1 MATNNYFGFPHGTT
15 QYSTTA
21 TGTAYPTTQTGYAV
35 APAPTPAPATYGT
48 ARPAGY
54 DQAYQTAATPGT
66 YATTATAATY
76 DYGYGRT
83 TQTYDTSKTYYQQAA
98 GATAGYT
105 APTAYDAAGAAPKV
119 IAGFQPGQPAAAYAP
134 QPARATLQPAKA
146 TPQYQTAA
154 PQQPAAVVAGQQG
167 PAAPQPQAYVPAQTT
182 GYSQTV
188 TTVHSAPKSAAV
200 AGPVPVPN
208 NSTTYPSYDAALYSA
223 ATMYVAQQQQQPPNQ
238 TKAPANVPG
247 GSGGPAVIT
256 GGAVPAGGV
265 AGSGGGGGGGGG
277 GGTWQNYK
285 GPKGMQGHGHG
296 GGPYKPRK
304 PAPKPM
310 LIHYCDVCKISCAGP
325 QTYRE
330 HLEGQKHKKRE
341 LLLKQASEPG
351 GTAPAR
357 PPNSLHC
364 ELCGVTCTGNDAY
377 AAHVRGA
384 KHQKVV
390 KLHTKLGKPIP
401 ACDPTPNANQDG
413 GEKKDGASSTG
424 GDASEVG
431 GSGAA
436 GASGNSGA
444 GGGGGAE
451 SAEESVRPV
460 GSEFIEEIK
469 DDEGKLVSFSC
480 KLCECKFNDPNAKEM
495 HMKGRRHRLQYKKK
509 VQPDLVVDIKPTVK
523 QKKIA
528 EARAHRQAM
537 QEEFWN
543 RRRMADAEMEED
555 HGMRTF
561 GRHPFFGMLPG
572 RRPESSDDR
581 HVVARH
587 AEIYPKEEELQTIQR
602 IVSHTERA
610 LKLVSDVMTTGG
622 TASTVSAAAS
632 SPTAGESKKEPA
644 ANEQPKQQEQEI
656 QSQQPSTSA
665 AGGAGGKANQANQMI
680 SFQKDTEG
688 TTIRLLKGVMRVGL
702 LAKGLLLH
710 GDNCVQLVVLCAEK
724 PTTSLLKRVA
734 TELPIQLKK
743 IAEDHRYTVTMAPVE
758 GAVLVTDG
766 TITVKI
772 SLTSP
777 LLREAEQAAQNT
789 EDLLPREPCLQ
800 ALAALR
806 HAKWFQARATGLQS
820 CVMIMRIM
828 RDLCQRIPI
837 WSHIS
842 QWAMELLLEKIISS
856 AGEVLTP
863 GECLRRVMEAISSA
877 ILINGP
883 GLLDPCEKEPEDTL
897 AGLSKQQ
904 REDITVSAQMFLR
917 CIAFRQIYKV
927 LGIEPLPPPKFAG
940 NRNWRFNRKRR
951 RSGTEG
957 NDSEADGSKMAK
969 KEDAT
974 VATTA
979 PTTNVPAATNDVGT
993 VVVKMETSK

>member
-1 MATNNYFGFPHGTT
+1 MATNNYFGFPHGAT

-35 APAPTPAPATYGT
+35 ASAPAPAGASYGT
-48 ARPAGY
+48 ARQTGY
-54 DQAYQTAATPGT
+54 DQAYQAAATPGA
-66 YATTATAATY
+66 YATTATGATY

-98 GATAGYT
+98 GATAGYS
-105 APTAYDAAGAAPKV
+105 APTGYDATGGAPKV
-119 IAGFQPGQPAAAYAP
+119 IAGFQPAQATAYAP
-134 QPARATLQPAKA
+134 QPARTALQPNKA
-146 TPQYQTAA
+146 SQQYPTAQQTVA
-154 PQQPAAVVAGQQG
+154 QQVATQ
-167 PAAPQPQAYVPAQTT
+167 AQAYVPTQAT

-188 TTVHSAPKSAAV
+188 TTVHSTPKPATV
-200 AGPVPVPN
+200 AGSVVQN
-208 NSTTYPSYDAALYSA
+208 NSTSYPSYDAALYGA
-223 ATMYVAQQQQQPPNQ
+223 ATMYVAQQQHPQHPPNA
-238 TKAPANVPG
+238 KAPANVPG
-247 GSGGPAVIT
+247 GTGAVQQAVMTGAPGSVPGNAVMASGPGPA
-256 GGAVPAGGV
+256 A
-265 AGSGGGGGGGGG
+265 
-277 GGTWQNYK
+277 GTWQGYK
-285 GPKGMQGHGHG
+285 TPKGMHGGHG
-296 GGPYKPRK
+296 GNYKTRK
-304 PAPKPM
+304 PAPKPL

-341 LLLKQASEPG
+341 LLMKQATEPG
-351 GTAPAR
+351 GATPAR
-357 PPNSLHC
+357 PANSLHC

-401 ACDPTPNANQDG
+401 ACEPTPSAD
-413 GEKKDGASSTG
+413 EKKDGGTG
-424 GDASEVG
+424 GEASEG
-431 GSGAA
+431 G
-436 GASGNSGA
+436 GA
-444 GGGGGAE
+444 GGGGGTE
-451 SAEESVRPV
+451 SSEESVRPV

-543 RRRMADAEMEED
+543 RRRIADAEMEED

-610 LKLVSDVMTTGG
+610 LKLVSDVMTSGG
-622 TASTVSAAAS
+622 GAAANAQPVA
-632 SPTAGESKKEPA
+632 SPSATSTTTTTTEVVKKEQTNDPA
-644 ANEQPKQQEQEI
+644 KDQEVQP
-656 QSQQPSTSA
+656 QQPSTA
-665 AGGAGGKANQANQMI
+665 ATATGSSTGGKSGQANQMI
-680 SFQKDTEG
+680 SFHKETEG

-758 GAVLVTDG
+758 GAVLITDSN
-766 TITVKI
+766 ITVKI

-777 LLREAEQAAQNT
+777 LLREANASSAEQTAQNT

-842 QWAMELLLEKIISS
+842 QWAMELLIEKIISS
-856 AGEVLTP
+856 AGDALTP

-951 RSGTEG
+951 RSGAEA
-957 NDSEADGSKMAK
+957 NESEVDNGKMLK
-969 KEDAT
+969 KEDSTASST
-974 VATTA
+974 VAANSSTSGS
-979 PTTNVPAATNDVGT
+979 TNVTA
-993 VVVKMETSK
+993 MEVDSCKSEK

>member
-1 MATNNYFGFPHGTT
+1 MATNNYFGFPHGAT
-15 QYSTTA
+15 QYGTTA

-35 APAPTPAPATYGT
+35 ATAAAPAAAATYGT
-48 ARPAGY
+48 AAAAAARPTGY

-66 YATTATAATY
+66 YATTAATY

-83 TQTYDTSKTYYQQAA
+83 TQTYDTSKTYYQQA
-98 GATAGYT
+98 GATAAAYT
-105 APTAYDAAGAAPKV
+105 AAPTAYDTTGAGAAKV
-119 IAGFQPGQPAAAYAP
+119 INFQQATQATYAAQPT
-134 QPARATLQPAKA
+134 RATLQPAKA
-146 TPQYQTAA
+146 AAQYT
-154 PQQPAAVVAGQQG
+154 G
-167 PAAPQPQAYVPAQTT
+167 QPQAYVPQTT

-188 TTVHSAPKSAAV
+188 TTVNSAPKSAATAQTV
-200 AGPVPVPN
+200 AQN
-208 NSTTYPSYDAALYSA
+208 NSYSGYETALYSA
-223 ATMYVAQQQQQPPNQ
+223 ATMYVAQQQT
-238 TKAPANVPG
+238 TKTTNAV
-247 GSGGPAVIT
+247 GGPQPW
-256 GGAVPAGGV
+256 GG
-265 AGSGGGGGGGGG
+265 
-277 GGTWQNYK
+277 WQGYK
-285 GPKGMQGHGHG
+285 KGH
-296 GGPYKPRK
+296 PFKARIK
-304 PAPKPM
+304 LSPKPQQ
-310 LIHYCDVCKISCAGP
+310 IHYCDVCKISCAGP

-351 GTAPAR
+351 TATPAR

-364 ELCGVTCTGNDAY
+364 ELCDVTCTGNDAY

-401 ACDPTPNANQDG
+401 ACDPAPNTD
-413 GEKKDGASSTG
+413 EKKDGDS
-424 GDASEVG
+424 DEHD
-431 GSGAA
+431 
-436 GASGNSGA
+436 
-444 GGGGGAE
+444 
-451 SAEESVRPV
+451 ESVKPV
-460 GSEFIEEIK
+460 GSEYIEEIK

-509 VQPDLVVDIKPTVK
+509 VQPDLFVDIKPTMK
-523 QKKIA
+523 QKKMA

-537 QEEFWN
+537 QEEYWN
-543 RRRMADAEMEED
+543 RRRMAEAEMEDGD
-555 HGMRTF
+555 HGMRQF

-602 IVSHTERA
+602 IVSHTERG
-610 LKLVSDVMTTGG
+610 LKLVSDAMTVG
-622 TASTVSAAAS
+622 
-632 SPTAGESKKEPA
+632 AGSGKDDKKEG
-644 ANEQPKQQEQEI
+644 EGDKKD
-656 QSQQPSTSA
+656 
-665 AGGAGGKANQANQMI
+665 GKAEEQNKADANQMI
-680 SFQKDTEG
+680 SFHKEAEG
-688 TTIRLLKGVMRVGL
+688 VNVRLLKGVMRVGL

-710 GDNCVQLVVLCAEK
+710 GDNTVQLVVLCAEK
-724 PTTSLLKRVA
+724 PTTSLLKRVV

-743 IAEDHRYTVTMAPVE
+743 VTEEHKYTVTMAPVD
-758 GAVLVTDG
+758 GAVLVSDG

-777 LLREAEQAAQNT
+777 LLREEANSTAANEQVVSSS

-837 WSHIS
+837 WGHIS
-842 QWAMELLLEKIISS
+842 QWAMELLIEKVISS
-856 AGEVLTP
+856 AGCPLTP
-863 GECLRRVMEAISSA
+863 GECMRRVMEAIASS

-883 GLLDPCEKEPEDTL
+883 GLLDPCEKEPEDAL
-897 AGLSKQQ
+897 ATLSKQQ

-917 CIAFRQIYKV
+917 FIAFRQIYKV
-927 LGIEPLPPPKFAG
+927 LGMEPLPPPKFVG

-957 NDSEADGSKMAK
+957 ADSEADGKMVK
-969 KEDAT
+969 KEENKGE
-974 VATTA
+974 ATT
-979 PTTNVPAATNDVGT
+979 NNS
-993 VVVKMETSK
+993 VVDMETESGK

>member
-1 MATNNYFGFPHGTT
+1 MATNNYFGFPHAAT

-21 TGTAYPTTQTGYAV
+21 TGAAYPTTQTGYAV
-35 APAPTPAPATYGT
+35 APAPAQAAATYGT

-54 DQAYQTAATPGT
+54 DQAYQAAATPGT

-83 TQTYDTSKTYYQQAA
+83 TQTYDTTKTYYQQTP

-105 APTAYDAAGAAPKV
+105 APAGYDTTGAAPKV
-119 IAGFQPGQPAAAYAP
+119 IAGFQPAPAPTPYAQPS
-134 QPARATLQPAKA
+134 ARATLQPAKPA
-146 TPQYQTAA
+146 NQYAGHPQAQA
-154 PQQPAAVVAGQQG
+154 Q
-167 PAAPQPQAYVPAQTT
+167 APQPQTYVPQTT

-188 TTVHSAPKSAAV
+188 TTVHTTPKPASVVATVTPPNSATNYS
-200 AGPVPVPN
+200 N
-208 NSTTYPSYDAALYSA
+208 YETALYSA
-223 ATMYVAQQQQQPPNQ
+223 TTMYVTQQQQQGPTT
-238 TKAPANVPG
+238 TKAPLGSVGPTGGPPAMAVPG
-247 GSGGPAVIT
+247 GAVI
-256 GGAVPAGGV
+256 GGQT
-265 AGSGGGGGGGGG
+265 GGGGPVGATGGGGWQGYKKAG
-277 GGTWQNYK
+277 GG
-285 GPKGMQGHGHG
+285 GMQG
-296 GGPYKPRK
+296 GPFKARK
-304 PAPKPM
+304 PAPKPL

-341 LLLKQASEPG
+341 LLAKQAAEPG

-401 ACDPTPNANQDG
+401 ACDPTPNAD
-413 GEKKDGASSTG
+413 EKKAANAG
-424 GDASEVG
+424 GVG
-431 GSGAA
+431 GSAGEGTEHADGG
-436 GASGNSGA
+436 GASGGT
-444 GGGGGAE
+444 GGVVGAE
-451 SAEESVRPV
+451 SSEESVRPV

-555 HGMRTF
+555 HGMRAF

-610 LKLVSDVMTTGG
+610 LKLVSDVMTSGG
-622 TASTVSAAAS
+622 VSAAAAAAA
-632 SPTAGESKKEPA
+632 PADGSKKDAPTEPQTKDQTTA
-644 ANEQPKQQEQEI
+644 SPQQS
-656 QSQQPSTSA
+656 SQQAATS
-665 AGGAGGKANQANQMI
+665 GKPDAANQMI
-680 SFQKDTEG
+680 SFHKEAEG
-688 TTIRLLKGVMRVGL
+688 TAIRLLKGVMRVGL

-724 PTTSLLKRVA
+724 PTTSLLKRVV
-734 TELPIQLKK
+734 TELPMQLKK
-743 IAEDHRYTVTMAPVE
+743 IAEDHKYTVTMAPVE
-758 GAVLVTDG
+758 GAVLVSDG
-766 TITVKI
+766 SITVKI

-777 LLREAEQAAQNT
+777 LLREANASSAEQGAQNT

-842 QWAMELLLEKIISS
+842 QWAMELLIEKIISS
-856 AGEVLTP
+856 ASVPLTP

-877 ILINGP
+877 VLINGP
-883 GLLDPCEKEPEDTL
+883 GLLDPCEKEPEDAL

-904 REDITVSAQMFLR
+904 REDVTVSAQMFLR
-917 CIAFRQIYKV
+917 YIAFRQIYKV

-951 RSGTEG
+951 RSGAEG
-957 NDSEADGSKMAK
+957 NESEADSKMVK
-969 KEDAT
+969 KED
-974 VATTA
+974 
-979 PTTNVPAATNDVGT
+979 
-993 VVVKMETSK
+993 VKMDTGGGSAGGPTPSTSGAGLSMDITTSK

>member
-1 MATNNYFGFPHGTT
+1 MATNNYFGFPHGAT
-15 QYSTTA
+15 QYGTTA
-21 TGTAYPTTQTGYAV
+21 TGTAYPTAQAGYAV
-35 APAPTPAPATYGT
+35 APAPAPTAATYGT

-54 DQAYQTAATPGT
+54 DQAYQAATTPGT

-83 TQTYDTSKTYYQQAA
+83 TQTYDTSKTFYQQAP
-98 GATAGYT
+98 GSTATYSA
-105 APTAYDAAGAAPKV
+105 APTAYDATGSAPKV
-119 IAGFQPGQPAAAYAP
+119 IAGFQPAPATAYAP
-134 QPARATLQPAKA
+134 QPARGPLQPTKQA
-146 TPQYQTAA
+146 TQYQATQ
-154 PQQPAAVVAGQQG
+154 QQPPQHAV
-167 PAAPQPQAYVPAQTT
+167 PSQPQAYVPAQTT

-188 TTVHSAPKSAAV
+188 TTVHSTPKPATIAGSVAP
-200 AGPVPVPN
+200 
-208 NSTTYPSYDAALYSA
+208 NSSNTYSNYDAALYSA
-223 ATMYVAQQQQQPPNQ
+223 ATMYVAQQQQQPHNNKPP
-238 TKAPANVPG
+238 TNVPG
-247 GSGGPAVIT
+247 QQAVLTGPPGTVPSGAVLVG
-256 GGAVPAGGV
+256 GGAGPGGAGGG
-265 AGSGGGGGGGGG
+265 AWQGYKNSKMISG
-277 GGTWQNYK
+277 
-285 GPKGMQGHGHG
+285 GHG
-296 GGPYKPRK
+296 GPFKARK
-304 PAPKPM
+304 PAPKPL

-341 LLLKQASEPG
+341 LLMKQAAEPG

-401 ACDPTPNANQDG
+401 ACEPTPNAD
-413 GEKKDGASSTG
+413 EKKEGGTSGEHAGDGVAAG
-424 GDASEVG
+424 GAG
-431 GSGAA
+431 GS
-436 GASGNSGA
+436 
-444 GGGGGAE
+444 GGGGGE
-451 SAEESVRPV
+451 SSEESVRPV

-469 DDEGKLVSFSC
+469 DEEGKLVSFSC

-543 RRRMADAEMEED
+543 RRRMADAEMEDD

-581 HVVARH
+581 HVVSRH

-610 LKLVSDVMTTGG
+610 LKLVSDVMTSGG
-622 TASTVSAAAS
+622 PLHVEPVASTPAAAPEGVAS
-632 SPTAGESKKEPA
+632 SEVVKKETG
-644 ANEQPKQQEQEI
+644 NEQPKEQTI
-656 QSQQPSTSA
+656 QSQQPSTA
-665 AGGAGGKANQANQMI
+665 PTGGVGGKTGQANQMI
-680 SFQKDTEG
+680 SFHKEAEG
-688 TTIRLLKGVMRVGL
+688 PTYRLLKGVMRVGL

-710 GDNCVQLVVLCAEK
+710 GDDVVQLVMLCEEK

-766 TITVKI
+766 TMTVKI

-777 LLREAEQAAQNT
+777 LLREVNASSAEQAVQNT

-837 WSHIS
+837 WGHMS
-842 QWAMELLLEKIISS
+842 QWAMELLIEKIISS
-856 AGEVLTP
+856 AGDALTP

-883 GLLDPCEKEPEDTL
+883 GLLDPCEKETEDAL
-897 AGLSKQQ
+897 AGVTKQQ

-917 CIAFRQIYKV
+917 YIAFRQIYKV
-927 LGIEPLPPPKFAG
+927 LGIDPLPPPKFAG

-951 RSGTEG
+951 RSGTDGNENEG
-957 NDSEADGSKMAK
+957 DGKMVKKDDSASSSAS
-969 KEDAT
+969 A
-974 VATTA
+974 AANASTTA
-979 PTTNVPAATNDVGT
+979 SNAGTTGAAAA
-993 VVVKMETSK
+993 METEPSK